1 MHKEHAIY
9 FLGCLLFV
17 STETEAICNV
27 GVVTQVSGQAQMIRN
42 ARNFRLG
49 TDMKICIG
57 DRFTTDADSVA
68 KLKLRDGSVITIG
81 KDSEFVITD
90 YHIFKDQPN
99 QAEFELVKGAF
110 RSITGFITQRPHRY
124 EVKTAVA
131 TIGIRGTDFWG
142 GFGLTESGLDVIML
156 EGHGV
161 YVRDAQGQQVELD
174 TPGLGTTVLP
184 AQPPVPPKRWG
195 NEKIQRAFATI
206 TP

>member
-1 MHKEHAIY
+1 MRNVLAVC
-9 FLGCLLFV
+9 FLGCLFV
-17 STETEAICNV
+17 SMESHAICNV
-27 GVVTQVSGQAQMIRN
+27 GVVAQVAGQAQMTRN
-42 ARNFRLG
+42 ARTFRLG

-57 DRFTTDADSVA
+57 DRFTTGVDSIAV
-68 KLKLRDGSVITIG
+68 LKLRDGSQITVG
-81 KDSEFVITD
+81 KNSEFVVTD
-90 YHIFKDQPN
+90 YHIYKDQPN

-110 RSITGFITQRPHRY
+110 RSITGFISQRPHRY

-142 GFGLTESGLDVIML
+142 GFGLTEQGLDVIML

-174 TPGLGTTVLP
+174 KPGLGTTVLP
-184 AQPPVPPKRWG
+184 SQPPTAPNAWG
-195 NEKIQRAFATI
+195 NEKIERAIATI